1 MKGWTII
8 FIITSL
14 LIVVYHSTLL
24 VSKGIRE
31 EKSNDLTNALRNQ
44 EDENSTENVFPLL
57 LWLSCLLCQRGLM
70 LSPVIFHP

>member
-1 MKGWTII
+1 MKGWTVI

-14 LIVVYHSTLL
+14 LIVVSHSTLL

-57 LWLSCLLCQRGLM
+57 LGLSGLLCQRGLI
-70 LSPVIFHP
+70 LSPVLFRP